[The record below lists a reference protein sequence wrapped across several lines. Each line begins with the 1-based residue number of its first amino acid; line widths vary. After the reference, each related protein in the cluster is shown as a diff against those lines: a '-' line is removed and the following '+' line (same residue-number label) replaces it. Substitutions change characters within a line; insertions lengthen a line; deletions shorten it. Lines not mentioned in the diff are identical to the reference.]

1 MVAFPIGNYLLPD
14 KLDLVVVAFVAPHSR
29 DDDGQAERQAGPD
42 FPRTCNELHRELVA
56 NSHRVDPALG
66 DGTSPSLRPR
76 TSTVGAVP
84 TTYRPRRAP
93 CTHCGDTVLIVEA
106 QIGSLFGMKL
116 RGVAPKVRLEHADP
130 GPVDD
135 VFDAVDD
142 GCHRPPVTR

>member
-1 MVAFPIGNYLLPD
+1 MTAKLNGKQVRTSRGPATGRIGNWLR
-14 KLDLVVVAFVAPHSR
+14 AAT
-29 DDDGQAERQAGPD
+29 G
-42 FPRTCNELHRELVA
+42 
-56 NSHRVDPALG
+56 VDPALG
-66 DGTSPSLRPR
+66 DGTSRSMRPR

-142 GCHRPPVTR
+142 GCRRPPVTR